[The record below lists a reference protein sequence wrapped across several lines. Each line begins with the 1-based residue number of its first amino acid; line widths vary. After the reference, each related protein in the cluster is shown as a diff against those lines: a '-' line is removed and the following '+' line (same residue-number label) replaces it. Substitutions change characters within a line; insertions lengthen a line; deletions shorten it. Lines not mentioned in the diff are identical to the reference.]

1 MRILLVED
9 EKDLSRALV
18 AILKHENY
26 SVDAVYDGKEALTS
40 LRTGI
45 YDGVI
50 LDIMIPHIDG
60 ITLLK
65 TARSEGISVPILLLT
80 AKSEVEDRVIGLDA
94 GADDYLTK
102 PFASKELLARVRAML
117 RRRSDTVVSTLT
129 FGNVTLDP
137 SRFELTA
144 PGGTVRLPNKEYQIM
159 QLLLETPEVI
169 VSQDKFFEK
178 IWGGDT
184 ESAQNVVW
192 VYISYLR
199 KKLIGIG
206 ADVEIKAF
214 RNVGYSLEKT
224 EA

>member
-60 ITLLK
+60 ITVLK

-102 PFASKELLARVRAML
+102 PFASSHIVPLLSACQQLVL
-117 RRRSDTVVSTLT
+117 R
-129 FGNVTLDP
+129 
-137 SRFELTA
+137 
-144 PGGTVRLPNKEYQIM
+144 
-159 QLLLETPEVI
+159 
-169 VSQDKFFEK
+169 
-178 IWGGDT
+178 
-184 ESAQNVVW
+184 
-192 VYISYLR
+192 
-199 KKLIGIG
+199 
-206 ADVEIKAF
+206 
-214 RNVGYSLEKT
+214 
-224 EA
+224 